1 MDTIVTMTC
10 MDTLKDLE
18 EKRELFNSL
27 TYRERKIS
35 DRQQIE
41 QTGMTVNDFYLM
53 MKDNIEGETPTKVDI
68 DDVIEEGL
76 DLVNRYNKTKFNANL
91 INRQIDRY
99 ENELRKI
106 KKSNTPTL
114 RGLGSIIKCK
124 GNKELSKQEYI
135 YQLENNIA
143 YLKTIKRL
151 NQKENTTFD
160 KVMIAQFDSVAKM
173 KLDIDDKLEVVDA
186 IIENCEDIIIAYD
199 ISISYMYGD
208 ESKMEEGFKKLSK
221 VTLNRLASY
230 ILGPISSV
238 LDYMLQRST
247 NQIMIKLRQS
257 TNPKDDMIKYRDKM
271 DNTLEILK
279 EKRKVLEKRKR
290 ELG

>member
-53 MKDNIEGETPTKVDI
+53 MKDNIEGETPTKVNI

-106 KKSNTPTL
+106 KKSNAPTF

-221 VTLNRLASY
+221 VTLNKLASY

>member
-53 MKDNIEGETPTKVDI
+53 MKDNIEGETPTKVNI

-106 KKSNTPTL
+106 KKSNAPTF

-221 VTLNRLASY
+221 VTLNKLASY

-279 EKRKVLEKRKR
+279 EKRKVLEKRK
-290 ELG
+290 EN

>member
-68 DDVIEEGL
+68 DDIIEEGL

-106 KKSNTPTL
+106 KKSNAPTF

-230 ILGPISSV
+230 ILGPVSSV

-279 EKRKVLEKRKR
+279 EKRKVLEKRK
-290 ELG
+290 EN